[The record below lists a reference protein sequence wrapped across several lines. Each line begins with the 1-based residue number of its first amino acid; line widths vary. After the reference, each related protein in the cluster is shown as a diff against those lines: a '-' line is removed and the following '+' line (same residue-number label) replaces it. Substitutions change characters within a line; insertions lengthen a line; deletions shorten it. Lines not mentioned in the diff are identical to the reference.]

1 MPWPGRSPRQVVLT
15 TRGGGLGFYTE
26 HPWQL
31 LPLQDLPR
39 AVKASMTES
48 ELTLAHQ
55 GFGPY
60 VQIRSDGATWER
72 YMVLGGLQAAR
83 SHVVLST
90 NSDDVSTSR
99 EDDFEIR
106 YKWRVYNVMRDRW
119 GVRYV
124 ELESPEQER
133 PLQPWELGDC
143 QWTLKVIKGVTVIR
157 NAERWQARDRRGGL
171 FDAKVWVQCFGPYE
185 NQREVE
191 LKLEA
196 AQRVLRRLD
205 ACAER
210 LYLYGATPDD
220 AHRELLDG
228 GAWALESHAENGM
241 PAYRRGGARVRMV
254 WLDEHYMV
262 MSDGR
267 PLLRVAP
274 LV

>member
-1 MPWPGRSPRQVVLT
+1 M
-15 TRGGGLGFYTE
+15 
-26 HPWQL
+26 
-31 LPLQDLPR
+31 
-39 AVKASMTES
+39 
-48 ELTLAHQ
+48 
-55 GFGPY
+55 
-60 VQIRSDGATWER
+60 
-72 YMVLGGLQAAR
+72 
-83 SHVVLST
+83 
-90 NSDDVSTSR
+90 
-99 EDDFEIR
+99 
-106 YKWRVYNVMRDRW
+106 
-119 GVRYV
+119 
-124 ELESPEQER
+124 
-133 PLQPWELGDC
+133 
-143 QWTLKVIKGVTVIR
+143 
-157 NAERWQARDRRGGL
+157 
-171 FDAKVWVQCFGPYE
+171 WVQCFGPYE